1 MTSALHTFCTIV
13 THSIS
18 IKFTRLNLSDQ
29 LGWINQTDCVVEF
42 NFCLHVSTVLKESV
56 HFKMAQTEVIRVGL
70 VMISEVLSENLHELF
85 KKKKIWRKRRWWV
98 KNWVTQRNSL
108 GASLTV
114 LKEWQTEDGEMCGNH
129 LRMSDEQFTYLLA
142 SVTPFIKKQDTVLRK
157 KYLTS
162 CKAANYAEILSCRR
176 LFWYIRGHVSCTQM
190 HNIQIPTWRVE
201 CYTRST
207 WRFYK
212 GKKYIRNIC
221 VIY

>member
-1 MTSALHTFCTIV
+1 
-13 THSIS
+13 
-18 IKFTRLNLSDQ
+18 
-29 LGWINQTDCVVEF
+29 
-42 NFCLHVSTVLKESV
+42 
-56 HFKMAQTEVIRVGL
+56 MAQTEVIRVGL

-157 KYLTS
+157 SISPRVKLQITLRYL
-162 CKAANYAEILSCRR
+162 AAGDCFGTLEAMYRVPRCTIFKFLPDVLSAIHEV
-176 LFWYIRGHVSCTQM
+176 LEDFIKV
-190 HNIQIPTWRVE
+190 
-201 CYTRST
+201 
-207 WRFYK
+207 
-212 GKKYIRNIC
+212 RNIF
-221 VIY
+221 VIFALFIRETFITPVNNLQKK